1 MMRVLTGLRRQ
12 SAWQPY
18 SPLKFEFKKLFSKQ
32 QQIQTQKVRGEQ
44 KKPEWTKIF
53 KIDSLESSILCLF
66 GECLFQSFHVVA
78 A

>member
-32 QQIQTQKVRGEQ
+32 QQIQTLGYQGGMVQG
-44 KKPEWTKIF
+44 F
-53 KIDSLESSILCLF
+53 VYLVVHLV
-66 GECLFQSFHVVA
+66 FQS
-78 A
+78 